1 MFGRSFSG
9 CVKIA
14 KRKRFPFF
22 DTQMMCKNGYFEAI
36 NHYRNLVSVSSISP
50 RAAALSPSETLKI
63 TALAKE
69 LQAAGKSVISLSAG
83 EPDFKTPDY
92 ICDAAI
98 KAIREGHHGYTVN
111 AGTIELRRAIAD
123 KLKRENGLSYT
134 PDQIIVS
141 NGAKQSIGFAILA
154 LAGEGDEVIIPAPY
168 WVSYPEMVKFAD
180 ATPIFVRTSFENDYK
195 MTPEQL
201 EVAITPNTKVLILC
215 SPSNPT
221 GSCYTRD
228 ELSALADVLRKYP
241 QVTVVSDEIYEYIV
255 FDQPHVSLGEVAP
268 DLYDRFVLVN
278 GYSKGFAMTGW
289 RLGYLAGTKEVVSAV
304 GKIQSQET
312 SAPSTISQKA
322 GEAAYL
328 NPLDQVWVMRESFK
342 QRRDYLVDA
351 LNEIPGVKCFRPGG
365 AFYAFPDISAYLGGI
380 GKDGKVIATSS
391 DLVMYLL
398 EHSGIA
404 LVPGDAFGEP
414 NGVRLSYATSMEN
427 LIEAVKRLKE
437 GLSSI
442 RKA

>member
-1 MFGRSFSG
+1 
-9 CVKIA
+9 
-14 KRKRFPFF
+14 
-22 DTQMMCKNGYFEAI
+22 
-36 NHYRNLVSVSSISP
+36 VSSISP

-98 KAIREGHHGYTVN
+98 TAIREGHHGYTVN
-111 AGTIELRRAIAD
+111 AGTIELRRAISD
-123 KLKRENGLSYT
+123 KLKRENSLNYT
-134 PDQIIVS
+134 PEQIIVS

-154 LAGEGDEVIIPAPY
+154 LAGLGDEVIIPAPY

-180 ATPIFVRTSFENDYK
+180 ATPVFVRTSFENDYK

-201 EVAITPNTKVLILC
+201 ESAITPNTKVLILC

-221 GSCYTRD
+221 GSCYTRE
-228 ELSALADVLRKYP
+228 ELSTLADVLRRHP
-241 QVTVVSDEIYEYIV
+241 QVTVISDEIYEYIV
-255 FDQPHVSLGEVAP
+255 FDHPHVSLGEVAP

-322 GEAAYL
+322 GEAAYAH
-328 NPLDQVWVMRESFK
+328 PLDQVLVMKEAFM
-342 QRRDYLVDA
+342 QRRDFLVDA
-351 LNEIPGVKCFRPGG
+351 LNAIPGVKCFKPGG
-365 AFYAFPDISAYLGGI
+365 AFYAFPDISAYLGGK
-380 GKDGKVIATSS
+380 GKDGTTIATSS

-427 LIEAVKRLKE
+427 LVEAVKRLKE

-442 RKA
+442 SNL